1 MLDPP
6 SRGLSLFPRQVEP
19 ASVDRQKLLGGP
31 CRAHEPLRGV
41 FLRLQNVMSELVRER
56 ATQRTTDQTFV
67 RTEHDV
73 ESSRR
78 TANQLLSAGLRQMDP
93 AIGSAGR
100 KRDPSQRRLP
110 LGQSVVRILDRE
122 GELPLRG
129 LSVDTT
135 GCQSNVMPTG
145 SQIASASA
153 KIRCRSDSLSRAGA
167 VTATDIGVGGVTAIA
182 VAPQVTRVMRVA
194 NTVPQF
200 PHTIF
205 AGSLR
210 SPRRRMPTVRAPS
223 SDPET

>member
-1 MLDPP
+1 MHPWL
-6 SRGLSLFPRQVEP
+6 SRAVGVLRTSSSALGCDRWIRQSGVRAANEIHP
-19 ASVDRQKLLGGP
+19 KGACHSASRSCGFSIV
-31 CRAHEPLRGV
+31 RASCH
-41 FLRLQNVMSELVRER
+41 S
-56 ATQRTTDQTFV
+56 
-67 RTEHDV
+67 
-73 ESSRR
+73 
-78 TANQLLSAGLRQMDP
+78 
-93 AIGSAGR
+93 
-100 KRDPSQRRLP
+100 
-110 LGQSVVRILDRE
+110 
-122 GELPLRG
+122 RG

-153 KIRCRSDSLSRAGA
+153 KIRCRSDLLGRAGA
-167 VTATDIGVGGVTAIA
+167 VTATGIGLGGATAIA